1 MILIDLAAYAHDTNA
16 QMEEVLT
23 LNSFYH
29 PREHDQ
35 EGHAHS
41 GPHDGSDHA
50 RGHEGHEAY
59 GYDASHSGHAGH
71 AAPAEHVDY
80 QPEDASQGT
89 GAEPPAPDSE
99 YSDKDFGLYQV
110 LLAVERGELSPE
122 DAARKL
128 EELEAGGREEG
139 GAGPI

>member
-16 QMEEVLT
+16 QIEEVLT

-41 GPHDGSDHA
+41 GPHDGTAHA
-50 RGHEGHEAY
+50 RGPEGHETY
-59 GYDASHSGHAGH
+59 GHDAGHAGH
-71 AAPAEHVDY
+71 SGHPAPAQHVGP
-80 QPEDASQGT
+80 QPEDAPQGT
-89 GAEPPAPDSE
+89 GAEPPAPGSE
-99 YSDKDFGLYQV
+99 YSDRDLGLYQV

-139 GAGPI
+139 GQGTI